1 MTEELRPVSPNIDL
15 GLIGDE
21 HVRQYE
27 ETGGEIGYLW
37 NGASCLVLSTTGR
50 KSGAIRK
57 SALICGFDGDACII
71 VGSMGG
77 APNHPAWYLNLT
89 AEPSVTVQVKTDL
102 FPATARVAE
111 GSERERLWQLMCD
124 LWPAYDTYQSRT
136 ERVIPVII
144 LERSNHE

>member
-1 MTEELRPVSPNIDL
+1 MTHHHEHATDPRRIRAVGDILARGIRRLEDMRHRRIVAESAATSLDL
-15 GLIGDE
+15 
-21 HVRQYE
+21 V
-27 ETGGEIGYLW
+27 
-37 NGASCLVLSTTGR
+37 
-50 KSGAIRK
+50 
-57 SALICGFDGDACII
+57 
-71 VGSMGG
+71 
-77 APNHPAWYLNLT
+77 
-89 AEPSVTVQVKTDL
+89 AEPSVTVQVKTDR